1 METAFDDLYLPETE
15 DITHDFCLPETENT
29 TVAWNVDPQW
39 NQAQFLLRSAKQ
51 LSLAHSGVTDMCE
64 STRSFV
70 ESINQDV
77 YKKVIRTLDSHK
89 VTLNDDLKSDLLDS
103 CMVKDLF
110 DGLSTRASRESYF
123 RKNFHYVVSYM

>member
-1 METAFDDLYLPETE
+1 MKL
-15 DITHDFCLPETENT
+15 CLVPLT
-29 TVAWNVDPQW
+29 
-39 NQAQFLLRSAKQ
+39 
-51 LSLAHSGVTDMCE
+51 HSGVTDMCG

>member
-1 METAFDDLYLPETE
+1 M
-15 DITHDFCLPETENT
+15 
-29 TVAWNVDPQW
+29 DPQW

-51 LSLAHSGVTDMCE
+51 LSLTHSGVTDMCE

-110 DGLSTRASRESYF
+110 DCLSTRASRESYF